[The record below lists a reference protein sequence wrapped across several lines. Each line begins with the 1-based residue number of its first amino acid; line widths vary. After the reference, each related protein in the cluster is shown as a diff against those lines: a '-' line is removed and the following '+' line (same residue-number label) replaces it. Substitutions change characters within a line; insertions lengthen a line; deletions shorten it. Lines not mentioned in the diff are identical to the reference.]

1 MKRFIYKLTFPLYQW
16 YWKTFNPKT
25 SGARALIIH
34 DNQILLG
41 KNLNRKYWS
50 LPGGKI
56 DRGETPEQ
64 CVLRELKEELDLDN
78 LTIDFQLGIY
88 NSKREGKR
96 DTIYIFVIFVENL
109 IFNKQWELEDAGW
122 FPIDS
127 LPSEV
132 SPATKRR
139 IREYSAGEKKVL
151 SRW

>member
-1 MKRFIYKLTFPLYQW
+1 MKRFIYKLTFPLYQL
-16 YWKTFNPKT
+16 YWKFFNPKT

-78 LTIDFQLGIY
+78 LTVDFQLGIY
-88 NSKREGKR
+88 HSRREGKR
-96 DTIYIFVIFVENL
+96 DTIYIFVIFVKNL

-122 FPIDS
+122 FPLDA
-127 LPSEV
+127 LPKGT

-139 IREYSAGEKKVL
+139 ISEYHQGKKGV
-151 SRW
+151 SDKW